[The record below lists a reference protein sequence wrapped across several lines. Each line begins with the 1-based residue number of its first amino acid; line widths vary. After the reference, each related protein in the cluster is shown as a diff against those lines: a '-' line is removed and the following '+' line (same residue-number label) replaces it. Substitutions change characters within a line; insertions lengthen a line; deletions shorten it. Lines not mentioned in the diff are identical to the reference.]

1 MTKKISILAGISAS
15 VLFFAQDVS
24 IIRNTS
30 TIYDNI
36 SSLGTARYSAMAGS
50 MGALGGDASVLN
62 TNPAGLGVFITDDI
76 SASLAINSNKSTASL
91 AGKSTSQNISKA
103 NLGNAN
109 GVLSFQSNEQ
119 NAWKFVNVGINY
131 VTQNVSDKLQS
142 PGNANITSAIHQD
155 DDKNKPITDYNIFE
169 GHLYETI
176 GHRSK
181 LNLGIG
187 GNYNNKLY
195 IGAAVNFSSVNI
207 EQYNEVK
214 VSSLNTGRAKYFSR
228 QNTPYIEDADGF
240 SLSLGII
247 GKLSNAVR
255 LGASI
260 ESPTWY
266 SIDREYNFYSKN
278 GLILSQNSYTES
290 RSFRTPT
297 KLTLSGAFI
306 PNKHFAFNVDYRVD
320 LGKPNFGGG
329 AADVQL
335 NNFYES
341 TYKAQ
346 HEVRIGGEYRINSF
360 RIRGGYAFTTSPF
373 KDHTEKMLDN
383 NANVVSGKLSN
394 YIVGK
399 TQVISGG
406 IGYDFKLFYID
417 ASYQHRTHEHSNPF
431 FAGSYFNRDSKTSVG
446 NYSISDT
453 SIVSNAK
460 NQKGHL
466 ILTLGWKF

>member
-15 VLFFAQDVS
+15 ALFFAQDVS

-62 TNPAGLGVFITDDI
+62 TNPAGLGVFITDDV
-76 SASLAINSNKSTASL
+76 SASLVINSNKSTASL
-91 AGKSTSQNISKA
+91 AGKSTSQNTSKV
-103 NLGNAN
+103 NLGSAN
-109 GVLSFQSNEQ
+109 GVLSFQTKENS
-119 NAWKFVNVGINY
+119 AWKFVNVGINY
-131 VTQNVSDKLQS
+131 VTQNVNDKLQS
-142 PGNANITSAIHQD
+142 PGNANITQAIIPQGQTS
-155 DDKNKPITDYNIFE
+155 PSDYNIFE

-187 GNYNNKLY
+187 GNYDNKIY

-214 VSSLNTGRAKYFSR
+214 VSSLNTRTSKYFTK
-228 QNTPYIEDADGF
+228 QNTPYIEEGDGF
-240 SLSLGII
+240 SLSLGVI

-255 LGASI
+255 LGAAI

-266 SIDREYNFYSKN
+266 SIDREYNFYSRN
-278 GLILSQNSYTES
+278 SLGLSQNSYTEN
-290 RSFRTPT
+290 RTFRTPT

-346 HEVRIGGEYRINSF
+346 HEVRIGGEYRIKSF
-360 RIRGGYAFTTSPF
+360 RVRGGYAFTTSPF
-373 KDHTEKMLDN
+373 KDHTETMFDN

-406 IGYDFKLFYID
+406 IGYDFKMFYID

-431 FAGSYFNRDSKTSVG
+431 FAGTYVNRDGNGSEG
-446 NYSISDT
+446 NYSVSDT

-460 NQKGHL
+460 NQKGQL

>member
-1 MTKKISILAGISAS
+1 MTKKISILVGISAS
-15 VLFFAQDVS
+15 ALFFAQDVS

-36 SSLGTARYSAMAGS
+36 SSLGTARYNAMAGS

-76 SASLAINSNKSTASL
+76 SASLAINSTKSTASL
-91 AGKSTSQNISKA
+91 AGKSTSQNMSKA
-103 NLGNAN
+103 NLGNAS

-142 PGNANITSAIHQD
+142 PGNANIRQAIQTT
-155 DDKNKPITDYNIFE
+155 TDYNIFE

-187 GNYNNKLY
+187 GNYDNKIY

-207 EQYNEVK
+207 EQYDEVK
-214 VSSLNTGRAKYFSR
+214 VSSLNTVKAKYFSR

-240 SLSLGII
+240 SLSLGVI

-266 SIDREYNFYSKN
+266 SVDREYNYYKLN
-278 GLILSQNSYTES
+278 GSVLSINGYTES

-306 PNKHFAFNVDYRVD
+306 PNKHFAFNLDYRVD

-373 KDHTEKMLDN
+373 KDHTEKMFDN

-431 FAGSYFNRDSKTSVG
+431 YAGSYFNRDWDGSPG

-453 SIVSNAK
+453 SIISNAK

>member
-15 VLFFAQDVS
+15 ALFFAQDVS

-62 TNPAGLGVFITDDI
+62 TNPAGLGVFITDDV
-76 SASLAINSNKSTASL
+76 SASLVINSNKSTASL
-91 AGKSTSQNISKA
+91 AGKSTSQNTSKV
-103 NLGNAN
+103 NLGSAN
-109 GVLSFQSNEQ
+109 GVLSFQTKENS
-119 NAWKFVNVGINY
+119 AWKFVNVGINY
-131 VTQNVSDKLQS
+131 DTQNVNDKLQS
-142 PGNANITSAIHQD
+142 PGNANITQAIIPQGQTS
-155 DDKNKPITDYNIFE
+155 PSDYNIFE
-169 GHLYETI
+169 GHLYKTI

-187 GNYNNKLY
+187 GNYDNKIY

-207 EQYNEVK
+207 EQYDEVK
-214 VSSLNTGRAKYFSR
+214 VSSLNTRTSKYFTK
-228 QNTPYIEDADGF
+228 QNTPYIEEGDGF
-240 SLSLGII
+240 SLSLGVI

-255 LGASI
+255 LGAAI

-266 SIDREYNFYSKN
+266 SIDREYNFYSRN
-278 GLILSQNSYTES
+278 SLGLSQNSYTEN
-290 RSFRTPT
+290 RTFRTPT

-346 HEVRIGGEYRINSF
+346 HEVRIGGEYRIKSF
-360 RIRGGYAFTTSPF
+360 RVRGGYAFTTSPF
-373 KDHTEKMLDN
+373 KDHTETMFDN

-406 IGYDFKLFYID
+406 IGYDFKMFYID

-431 FAGSYFNRDSKTSVG
+431 FAGTYVNRDGNGSEG
-446 NYSISDT
+446 NYSVSDT

-460 NQKGHL
+460 NQKGQL

>member
-15 VLFFAQDVS
+15 ALFFAQDVS

-62 TNPAGLGVFITDDI
+62 TNPAGLGVFITDDV
-76 SASLAINSNKSTASL
+76 SASLVINSNKSTASL
-91 AGKSTSQNISKA
+91 AGKSTSQNTSKV
-103 NLGNAN
+103 NLGSAN
-109 GVLSFQSNEQ
+109 GVLSFQTKENS
-119 NAWKFVNVGINY
+119 AWKFVNVGINY
-131 VTQNVSDKLQS
+131 VTQNVNDKLQS
-142 PGNANITSAIHQD
+142 PGNANITQAIIPQGQTS
-155 DDKNKPITDYNIFE
+155 PSDYNIFE
-169 GHLYETI
+169 GHLYKTI

-187 GNYNNKLY
+187 GNYDNKIY

-207 EQYNEVK
+207 EQYDEVK
-214 VSSLNTGRAKYFSR
+214 VSSLNTRTSKYFTK
-228 QNTPYIEDADGF
+228 QNTPYIEEGDGF
-240 SLSLGII
+240 SLSLGVI

-255 LGASI
+255 LGAAI

-266 SIDREYNFYSKN
+266 SIDREYNYYGLN
-278 GLILSQNSYTES
+278 GSILSINGYTEN
-290 RSFRTPT
+290 RTFRTPT

-346 HEVRIGGEYRINSF
+346 HEVRIGGEYRIKSF
-360 RIRGGYAFTTSPF
+360 RVRGGYAFTTSPF
-373 KDHTEKMLDN
+373 KDHTETMFDN

-406 IGYDFKLFYID
+406 IGYDFKMFYID

-431 FAGSYFNRDSKTSVG
+431 FAGTYVNRDGNGSEG
-446 NYSISDT
+446 NYSVSDT

-460 NQKGHL
+460 SQKGQL

>member
-15 VLFFAQDVS
+15 ALFFAQDVS

-36 SSLGTARYSAMAGS
+36 SSLGTARYNAMAGS

-76 SASLAINSNKSTASL
+76 SASLAINSTKSTASL
-91 AGKSTSQNISKA
+91 AGKSTSQNMSKA
-103 NLGNAN
+103 NLGNAS

-142 PGNANITSAIHQD
+142 PGNANIIVGQGSTNPSA
-155 DDKNKPITDYNIFE
+155 FE

-187 GNYNNKLY
+187 GNYDNKIY

-207 EQYNEVK
+207 EQYDEVK
-214 VSSLNTGRAKYFSR
+214 VSSLNTGKAKYFSR

-240 SLSLGII
+240 SLSLGVI

-266 SIDREYNFYSKN
+266 SIDREYNYYRIN
-278 GLILSQNSYTES
+278 GSVLSINGYTES
-290 RSFRTPT
+290 RTFRTPT

-360 RIRGGYAFTTSPF
+360 RIRGGYDFTTSPF
-373 KDHTEKMLDN
+373 KDNTETMLDN

-399 TQVISGG
+399 TQVISAG

-431 FAGSYFNRDSKTSVG
+431 FAGSYFNRDWDGSLG
-446 NYSISDT
+446 NNSAST
-453 SIVSNAK
+453 ASIVSNAK

>member
-15 VLFFAQDVS
+15 ALFFAQDVS

-36 SSLGTARYSAMAGS
+36 SSLGTARYNAMAGS

-62 TNPAGLGVFITDDI
+62 TNPAGLGVFITDDV

-91 AGKSTSQNISKA
+91 AGKSTSQNISKV
-103 NLGNAN
+103 NLGNAS

-142 PGNANITSAIHQD
+142 PGNANITS
-155 DDKNKPITDYNIFE
+155 PIQTTPIDYNIFE

-187 GNYNNKLY
+187 GNYDNKIY

-207 EQYNEVK
+207 EQYDEVK
-214 VSSLNTGRAKYFSR
+214 VSSLNTGKAKYFSR

-240 SLSLGII
+240 SLSLGVI

-266 SIDREYNFYSKN
+266 SIDREYNFYAIN
-278 GLILSQNSYTES
+278 GSGLFQNSYTES

-341 TYKAQ
+341 AYKAQ
-346 HEVRIGGEYRINSF
+346 HEVRIGGEYRIKSF

-373 KDHTEKMLDN
+373 KDHTEKMFDN
-383 NANVVSGKLSN
+383 NANVVNGKLSN

-431 FAGSYFNRDSKTSVG
+431 FAGSYFNRDWDGSLGNNSTST
-446 NYSISDT
+446 T

>member
-15 VLFFAQDVS
+15 ALFFAQDVS

-76 SASLAINSNKSTASL
+76 SASLAINSTKSTASL

-109 GVLSFQSNEQ
+109 GVLSFQTKENS
-119 NAWKFVNVGINY
+119 AWKFVNVGINY

-142 PGNANITSAIHQD
+142 PGNANIIVGQGSTNPSA
-155 DDKNKPITDYNIFE
+155 FE

-187 GNYNNKLY
+187 GNYDNKIY

-207 EQYNEVK
+207 EQYDEVK
-214 VSSLNTGRAKYFSR
+214 VSSLNTGKAKYFSR

-240 SLSLGII
+240 SLSLGVI

-266 SIDREYNFYSKN
+266 SVDREYNYYKLN
-278 GLILSQNSYTES
+278 GSILSINGYTES
-290 RSFRTPT
+290 RTFRTPT

-306 PNKHFAFNVDYRVD
+306 PNKHFAFNVDYKVD

-341 TYKAQ
+341 AYKAQ
-346 HEVRIGGEYRINSF
+346 HEIRIGGEYRIKSF

-373 KDHTEKMLDN
+373 KDHTEKMFDN
-383 NANVVSGKLSN
+383 NANVVNGKLSN

-399 TQVISGG
+399 TQVISAG

-431 FAGSYFNRDSKTSVG
+431 FAGSYFNRDWDGSPG
-446 NYSISDT
+446 NNSASTT

>member
-15 VLFFAQDVS
+15 ALFFAQDVS

-62 TNPAGLGVFITDDI
+62 TNPAGLGVFITDDV
-76 SASLAINSNKSTASL
+76 SASLVINSNKSTASL
-91 AGKSTSQNISKA
+91 AGKSTSQNTSKV
-103 NLGNAN
+103 NLGSAN
-109 GVLSFQSNEQ
+109 GVLSFQTKENS
-119 NAWKFVNVGINY
+119 AWKFVNVGINY
-131 VTQNVSDKLQS
+131 VTQNVNDKLQS
-142 PGNANITSAIHQD
+142 PGNANITQAIIPQGQTS
-155 DDKNKPITDYNIFE
+155 PSDYNIFE
-169 GHLYETI
+169 GHLYKTI

-187 GNYNNKLY
+187 GNYDNKIY

-207 EQYNEVK
+207 EQYDEVK
-214 VSSLNTGRAKYFSR
+214 VSSLNTRTSKYFTK
-228 QNTPYIEDADGF
+228 QNTPYIEEGDGF
-240 SLSLGII
+240 SLSLGVI

-255 LGASI
+255 LGAAI

-266 SIDREYNFYSKN
+266 SIDREYNFYSRN
-278 GLILSQNSYTES
+278 SLGLSQNSYTEN
-290 RSFRTPT
+290 RTFRTPT

-346 HEVRIGGEYRINSF
+346 HEVRIGGEYRIKSF
-360 RIRGGYAFTTSPF
+360 RVRGGYAFTTSPF
-373 KDHTEKMLDN
+373 KDHTEKMFDN

-431 FAGSYFNRDSKTSVG
+431 YAGSYFNRNWDGSPG

-453 SIVSNAK
+453 SIISNAK

>member
-15 VLFFAQDVS
+15 ALFFAQDVS

-62 TNPAGLGVFITDDI
+62 TNPAGLGVFITDDV
-76 SASLAINSNKSTASL
+76 SVSLAINSNKSTASL
-91 AGKSTSQNISKA
+91 AGKSTSQNTSKVT
-103 NLGNAN
+103 LGSTN
-109 GVLSFQSNEQ
+109 GVLSFQTKENS
-119 NAWKFVNVGINY
+119 AWKFVNVGINY
-131 VTQNVSDKLQS
+131 VTQNVNDKLQS
-142 PGNANITSAIHQD
+142 PGNANITQAIIPQGQTS
-155 DDKNKPITDYNIFE
+155 PSDYNIFE

-187 GNYNNKLY
+187 GNYDNKIY

-207 EQYNEVK
+207 EQYDEVK
-214 VSSLNTGRAKYFSR
+214 VSSLNTRTSKYFTK
-228 QNTPYIEDADGF
+228 QNTPYIEEGDGF
-240 SLSLGII
+240 SLSLGVI

-255 LGASI
+255 LGAAI
-260 ESPTWY
+260 KSPTWY
-266 SIDREYNFYSKN
+266 SIDREYNFYSRN
-278 GLILSQNSYTES
+278 SLGLSQNSYTEN
-290 RSFRTPT
+290 RTFRTPT

-346 HEVRIGGEYRINSF
+346 HEVRIGGEYRIKSF
-360 RIRGGYAFTTSPF
+360 RVRGGYAFTTSPF
-373 KDHTEKMLDN
+373 KDHTETMFDN

-406 IGYDFKLFYID
+406 IGYDFKMFYID
-417 ASYQHRTHEHSNPF
+417 ASYQHRTHEHNNPF
-431 FAGSYFNRDSKTSVG
+431 YAGSYFNRDWDGSSG
-446 NYSISDT
+446 NNSAST
-453 SIVSNAK
+453 ASIVSNAK
-460 NQKGHL
+460 NQKGQL

>member
-15 VLFFAQDVS
+15 ALFFAQDVS

-62 TNPAGLGVFITDDI
+62 TNPAGLGVFITDDV

-91 AGKSTSQNISKA
+91 AGKSTSQNTSKVT
-103 NLGNAN
+103 LGSAN
-109 GVLSFQSNEQ
+109 GVLSFQTKENS
-119 NAWKFVNVGINY
+119 AWKFVNVGINY
-131 VTQNVSDKLQS
+131 VTQNVNDKLQS
-142 PGNANITSAIHQD
+142 PGNANITQAIIPQGQTS
-155 DDKNKPITDYNIFE
+155 PSDYNIFE

-187 GNYNNKLY
+187 GNYDNKIY

-207 EQYNEVK
+207 EQYDEVK
-214 VSSLNTGRAKYFSR
+214 VSSLNTRTSKYFTK
-228 QNTPYIEDADGF
+228 QNTPYIEEGDGF
-240 SLSLGII
+240 SLSLGVI
-247 GKLSNAVR
+247 GKLNNAVR
-255 LGASI
+255 LGAAI

-266 SIDREYNFYSKN
+266 SIDREYNYYGLN
-278 GLILSQNSYTES
+278 GSVLSINGYTEN
-290 RSFRTPT
+290 RTFRTPT

-341 TYKAQ
+341 TYKTQ
-346 HEVRIGGEYRINSF
+346 HEVRIGGEYRIKSF
-360 RIRGGYAFTTSPF
+360 RVRGGYAFTTSPF
-373 KDHTEKMLDN
+373 KDHTETMFDN

-406 IGYDFKLFYID
+406 IGYDFKMFYID

-431 FAGSYFNRDSKTSVG
+431 FAGTYVNRDGNGSEG
-446 NYSISDT
+446 NYSVSDT

-460 NQKGHL
+460 NQKGQL

>member
-15 VLFFAQDVS
+15 ALFFAQDVS

-62 TNPAGLGVFITDDI
+62 TNPAGLGVFITDDV
-76 SASLAINSNKSTASL
+76 SASLVINSNKSTASL
-91 AGKSTSQNISKA
+91 AGKSTSQNTSKV
-103 NLGNAN
+103 NLGSAN
-109 GVLSFQSNEQ
+109 GVLSFQTKENS
-119 NAWKFVNVGINY
+119 AWKFVNVGINY

-142 PGNANITSAIHQD
+142 PGNANITQAIIPQGQTS
-155 DDKNKPITDYNIFE
+155 PSDYNIFE

-187 GNYNNKLY
+187 GNYDNKIY

-207 EQYNEVK
+207 EQYDEVK
-214 VSSLNTGRAKYFSR
+214 VSSLNTRTSKYFTK
-228 QNTPYIEDADGF
+228 QNTPYIEEGDGF
-240 SLSLGII
+240 SLSLGVI

-255 LGASI
+255 LGAAI

-266 SIDREYNFYSKN
+266 SIDREYNFYSRN
-278 GLILSQNSYTES
+278 SLGLSQNSYTEN
-290 RSFRTPT
+290 RTFRTPT

-346 HEVRIGGEYRINSF
+346 HEVRIGGEYRIKSF
-360 RIRGGYAFTTSPF
+360 RVRGGYAFTTSPF
-373 KDHTEKMLDN
+373 KDHTETMFDN

-431 FAGSYFNRDSKTSVG
+431 FAGSYFNRDWDGSPGNNSTST
-446 NYSISDT
+446 T

>member
-15 VLFFAQDVS
+15 ALFFAQDVS

-62 TNPAGLGVFITDDI
+62 TNPAGLGVFITDDV

-91 AGKSTSQNISKA
+91 AGKSTSQNTSKVT
-103 NLGNAN
+103 LGSTN
-109 GVLSFQSNEQ
+109 GVLSFQTKENS
-119 NAWKFVNVGINY
+119 AWKFVNVGINY
-131 VTQNVSDKLQS
+131 VTQNVNDKLQS
-142 PGNANITSAIHQD
+142 PGNANITQAIIPQGQTS
-155 DDKNKPITDYNIFE
+155 PSDYNIFE

-187 GNYNNKLY
+187 GNYDNKIY

-207 EQYNEVK
+207 EQYDEVK
-214 VSSLNTGRAKYFSR
+214 VSSLNTRTSKYFTK
-228 QNTPYIEDADGF
+228 QNTPYIEEGDGF
-240 SLSLGII
+240 SLSLGVI

-255 LGASI
+255 LGAAI

-266 SIDREYNFYSKN
+266 SIDREYNFYSRN
-278 GLILSQNSYTES
+278 SLGLSQNSYTEN
-290 RSFRTPT
+290 RTFRTPT

-346 HEVRIGGEYRINSF
+346 HEVRIGGEYRIKSF
-360 RIRGGYAFTTSPF
+360 RVRGGYAFTTSPF
-373 KDHTEKMLDN
+373 KDHTETMFDN

-406 IGYDFKLFYID
+406 IGYDFKMFYID

-431 FAGSYFNRDSKTSVG
+431 FAGTYVNRDGNGSEG
-446 NYSISDT
+446 NYSVSDT

-460 NQKGHL
+460 NQKGQL